1 MTFSLFE
8 LKISWMISS
17 KSEAIEHHS
26 EDLGNRITRLR
37 VTKMIDYQSMKDISH
52 TFLEDCI
59 EYSRRSLSNKLGK
72 DDNGQ

>member
-1 MTFSLFE
+1 MAFSLFE

-26 EDLGNRITRLR
+26 KDRGNGITRLR

-52 TFLEDCI
+52 TF
-59 EYSRRSLSNKLGK
+59 
-72 DDNGQ
+72 